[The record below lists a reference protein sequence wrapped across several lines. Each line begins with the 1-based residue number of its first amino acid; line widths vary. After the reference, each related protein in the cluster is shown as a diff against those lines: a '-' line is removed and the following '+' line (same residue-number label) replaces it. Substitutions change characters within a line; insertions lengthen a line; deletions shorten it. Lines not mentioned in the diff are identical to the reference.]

1 MEHVK
6 SSVIRFKDYL
16 KWYYQYV
23 MVYEVEISPI
33 IPYLDVI
40 KHIATESITDVD
52 EMDLIHLL
60 NNDGELCINF
70 IRDYNNELTELACI
84 GTTKSV
90 SFTVPM
96 YYKVIWYINFL

>member
-40 KHIATESITDVD
+40 KHIATESITDVN

-84 GTTKSV
+84 CVTESV